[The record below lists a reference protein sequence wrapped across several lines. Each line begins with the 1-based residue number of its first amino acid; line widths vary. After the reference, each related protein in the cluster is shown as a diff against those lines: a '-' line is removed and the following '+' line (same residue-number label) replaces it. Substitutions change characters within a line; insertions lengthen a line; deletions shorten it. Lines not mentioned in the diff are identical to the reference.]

1 LDKEEYLRVLF
12 HELTHVKQFVK
23 GELKDRR
30 SKRYWKNK
38 DISDIE
44 YDNDPSEIEAR
55 DMEEILYCKYMN
67 ITVCKFFPNRLTNS

>member
-55 DMEEILYCKYMN
+55 EMEEVLYEEYTK
-67 ITVCKFFPNRLTNS
+67 TQV